1 MWASAK
7 TSPPVSCC
15 VEYEDTAGLLQALR
29 ERAMRRKR
37 QSHDLDC
44 ALIDAV
50 LMDKLQ
56 VVQQLLLRGADV
68 NARDR
73 EHQET
78 PLMLARSEDVTGIL
92 LENGAD
98 ILAVDDQGR
107 TAFMRSLDPALFRS
121 GMDINAQDQN
131 GVTALMSAVE
141 FALDEAVPWLLVHG
155 ADINAAN
162 QWGETALSIADG
174 YGRVSIAD
182 LLKRARPS
190 TTASNEM

>member
-1 MWASAK
+1 
-7 TSPPVSCC
+7 
-15 VEYEDTAGLLQALR
+15 
-29 ERAMRRKR
+29 MRRKR

-141 FALDEAVPWLLVHG
+141 FALDEAVPWLLAHG